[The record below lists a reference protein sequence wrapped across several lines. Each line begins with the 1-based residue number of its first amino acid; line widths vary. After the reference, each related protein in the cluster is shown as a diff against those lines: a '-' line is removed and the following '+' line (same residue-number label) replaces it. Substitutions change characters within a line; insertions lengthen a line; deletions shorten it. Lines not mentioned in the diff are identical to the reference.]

1 MTRFDTP
8 EWGYDFACGNAPMTN
23 TAEFFLLSSQ
33 DHAWQFPLVLTLIGS
48 FSGLFLNYVTTVPTW
63 SKLAR
68 VQYSFR
74 TEDSPRH
81 EKLDLHKFTRCKY
94 GAKQCKPGVKMV
106 RPQFTWGCKF
116 EGKCGIYHLCLLFN
130 LSLHFFAPN
139 LH

>member
-74 TEDSPRH
+74 TEDSQSPY
-81 EKLDLHKFTRCKY
+81 T
-94 GAKQCKPGVKMV
+94 
-106 RPQFTWGCKF
+106 GC
-116 EGKCGIYHLCLLFN
+116 C
-130 LSLHFFAPN
+130 SLTLPM
-139 LH
+139 